1 MRLKPTFV
9 KLNLVFWSNPGLASI
24 MNSSHPAGSN
34 LLADLKA
41 RQCIFQATDEKG
53 IASLLAAGPASVYV
67 GFDPT
72 ADSLHLGHLLPLLT
86 LRRLQ
91 RAGHRPLVVLGG
103 ATGLIGDPS
112 GKLSERV
119 MQSVENVEAYT
130 QSLHKQLA
138 SFLDFSDVRTG
149 GRILNNREWIDPLD
163 LIGFL
168 RDVGKHFSVG
178 AMLGKETVRT
188 RLGNENAGLSYTEF
202 SYLLL
207 QAYDFDHLCR
217 TEGCRLQIG
226 GSDQWGNIT
235 AGIELIRRRQNR
247 EAYGWTTPLVTTAAG
262 NKLGKTETGT
272 IWLDPGKTSPYAFY
286 QYLLQVDDA
295 DAGRFLRYF
304 SECELEAI
312 EAIER
317 EQARDPGSRPG
328 QKALACELTTRVH
341 GKTETGRVI
350 RVSETLFGSADLM
363 ALDLESFRLLETV
376 IPGTVVSR
384 ETPRWALE
392 DLLIAT
398 GLVSSKSRA
407 REEIRAGAVS
417 VNQKKV
423 EGMTRAIGHEDFL
436 WERYVLLGKG
446 RRHHAWVRLGD

>member
-1 MRLKPTFV
+1 MTSF
-9 KLNLVFWSNPGLASI
+9 
-24 MNSSHPAGSN
+24 HPAGSGP
-34 LLADLKA
+34 LADLKA
-41 RQCIFQATDEKG
+41 RRSIFQLTDETG
-53 IASLLAAGPASVYV
+53 IASLLSEAPTTVYV

-72 ADSLHLGHLLPLLT
+72 ADSLHLGHLLPLMT
-86 LRRLQ
+86 MRRLQ
-91 RAGHRPLVVLGG
+91 QAGHRPLIVLGG

-119 MQSVENVEAYT
+119 MQTMEAVDSYAE
-130 QSLHKQLA
+130 SLGRQIGH
-138 SFLDFSDVRTG
+138 FLDCG
-149 GRILNNREWIDPLD
+149 GSPTSARILNNREWIGPLD

-235 AGIELIRRRQNR
+235 AGVELIRRRQNR

-262 NKLGKTETGT
+262 SKLGKTETGT
-272 IWLDPGKTSPYAFY
+272 IWLDPGKTPPYTFY

-304 SECELEAI
+304 SEYDLGTIAAI
-312 EAIER
+312 EA
-317 EQARDPGSRPG
+317 EQAKDPASRPG
-328 QKALACELTTRVH
+328 QKALARELTTRVH
-341 GKTETGRVI
+341 GSVETGRVI
-350 RVSETLFGSADLM
+350 RVSETLFGSADLR

-376 IPGTVVSR
+376 IPGAVVSR
-384 ETPRWALE
+384 EPPRWALE
-392 DLLIAT
+392 ELLVAT

-417 VNQKKV
+417 VNQKRV
-423 EGMTRAIGHEDFL
+423 EETTRAIGHGDFL
-436 WERYVLLGKG
+436 WDRYLLLGKG